1 MSLDPVFRLTRFAV
15 HGFHFTSLNIE
26 LESFVSAIHAM
37 YLKEMERLEECCTW
51 FVNRDLVQKMIEQLP
66 EIAKY
71 IAVMIIVR
79 LKADRSHIAG
89 TCDPDEFSDNT
100 FTWVKSRLQSPF
112 VEQADFVFK
121 ELLGAMK
128 PITRDCPPIPVATVF
143 SFHSRVPQDPE
154 ECSAD
159 YVNRVL
165 TGIFQEVSLK
175 NCEIKYRNFL
185 ERKRE
190 KRIGIVEYIPLA
202 TSGNLWILSRM
213 QNRRVFVGFSENLTD
228 DEIIKCAYFKPI
240 TDLGYIPMEPDF
252 DTKNHAPAK
261 ATLKGYAA
269 YYPIADVPVIF
280 PEMIGAIKP

>member
-1 MSLDPVFRLTRFAV
+1 MLPRFI
-15 HGFHFTSLNIE
+15 HG
-26 LESFVSAIHAM
+26 
-37 YLKEMERLEECCTW
+37 
-51 FVNRDLVQKMIEQLP
+51 DLVQKRIEQLP

-100 FTWVKSRLQSPF
+100 FTWVKSRLASPL
-112 VEQADFVFK
+112 VKQADFVFK
-121 ELLGAMK
+121 ELLTAMK

-143 SFHSRVPQDPE
+143 SFNSRVPQEPE
-154 ECSAD
+154 ESPAD

-165 TGIFQEVSLK
+165 TGIFQEVSQK
-175 NCEIKYRNFL
+175 NCEIKYRNFI

-190 KRIGIVEYIPLA
+190 NGIGKVEYIPHT
-202 TSGNLWILSRM
+202 TSGNLWIFSRT
-213 QNRRVFVGFSENLTD
+213 QNRRVFVGFSDNLTGED
-228 DEIIKCAYFKPI
+228 ILKCAYFKPI

-280 PEMIGAIKP
+280 PEMIGAIKL